1 MENVKN
7 SLIKSLVNFVYG
19 GKEYKRYA
27 NNVQDHIISEYLAEL
42 PVSFEPRLVKEDF
55 TSRFL
60 TDSKFTVQNG
70 FCRTIKNILSN
81 NSNLKMR
88 YDAITEEYEEI
99 TNAKNANIDKDDEI
113 KDKKLAKLC
122 ESLNSSA
129 GTSSF
134 ISAINSDTFVQCLKF
149 YSCVDDNFIQE
160 YANKKEFKI
169 NNEDLIKLNTPI
181 RLICAYTHAKILL
194 NNKLMKAKN
203 KGEDITDITQE
214 IESLTSEK
222 TNSVLMAIIKEE
234 FSSLK
239 YINTKTSD
247 IQNKVFAT
255 LKVFLRSQNLLESY
269 YSGTRI
275 YKELFSNSSSKNN
288 IPNIED
294 LRILSFNGY
303 TQHIFTSDV
312 IEKANIVDT
321 DNIFNLISAIQ
332 VSNSNKNYGSIDETS
347 ASYMY
352 RALKLIDKKVQQ
364 NSIVNDS
371 TESSTYAT
379 YLTFA
384 LIQAYA
390 GKEDYSNQIG
400 AIISDPLIQAYHL
413 INDSDLDNY
422 ASVAIDIAKDI
433 AKESGKLDPNFESY
447 LDGLKTSLENKNA
460 DRQNIAAPTG
470 STDSEITPVDP
481 TGSTEPEIT
490 PVGPTGPEITPT
502 GPTGPT
508 GPEITP
514 VDPTGSTD
522 PEITPVGPTG
532 LEITPVGPTGPEN
545 TPTGPTGPT
554 GSTGPKI
561 TPVRPSGSVTKK
573 KKDVTVARNE
583 GVKTLQRLVQVA
595 LDDTEVSIRTYG
607 EMQKQLE
614 KLEREN
620 TKLAHL
626 ANLAEQKKELER
638 SQGTL
643 EGQLTQQKNL
653 ILETFF
659 NKQFIQDAHIRI
671 NKLVASKK
679 RRLTQAELGF
689 KEDLNKLQDV
699 NRQIREVRAELKK
712 YKNSEALNK
721 ASGKRK
727 VDIAKESLKSS
738 TAINKEI
745 TLQLKENTE
754 NIAQNS
760 ISIMNEKSELL
771 KLQEKLKP
779 VLNKVS
785 LEIDK
790 LQKVIEAVKTA
801 NPTLKLAS
809 KADCQNQKDSLEI
822 YLSFIQD
829 IISKTTDQTKLNK
842 LSKEVDKTSSQLAI
856 YTKQLERFE
865 KLEKLEQNVEVKIDR
880 TEQEIQS
887 ADEANP
893 ILLQLKS
900 MADSQE
906 QKDDIL
912 ETYRGFIQDQKD
924 SLETYRGYIQEQIS
938 KTTDQDKVAKL
949 NKQTETI
956 DSQLA
961 LYTEQ
966 LKRFE
971 KLEEYRQEK
980 ADIEK
985 PIRDEIEQKEL
996 QIAKLKEEQTRLD
1009 QENANLTQQKVN
1021 TSYIVQDNEEKL
1033 QQAQEYAATSTPA
1046 KEHIKGNFTDE
1057 MYFELQDKLSELQE
1071 EKNRLVENIKKYF
1084 EDMQILEL
1092 LKEAKVG
1099 TFDTFFG
1106 MMEEYDDVSKKLN
1119 ETNKTLTQESANKEQ
1134 PDQVVEKQAEVVT
1147 KIKSEIIDKLDDMLA
1162 QKHGLWLVE
1171 TDIKN
1176 SENLIAKYSVQLKEE
1191 KEILSK
1197 LQAEYEKA
1205 VKAFTD
1211 KYNFALHNEDT
1222 ANEAYSTDDWKK
1234 IEELLKSQKAKINK
1248 LEGKFN
1254 KARETKTA
1262 LENRRKEILK
1272 TIKAEKAMLTQKII
1286 AVDLDSIKNEN
1297 QRATIDL
1304 NENKLAYLTMLHEL
1318 AKLAAA
1324 LSKKES
1330 TISEDLIYK
1339 YTLDSDKY
1347 SDEFTRLDVYN
1358 ALLEIAKANYSKEV
1372 LDEIKGETKKS
1383 VVNGMLEIL
1392 KNPEKY
1398 VISDDLQ
1405 AIVNSES
1412 LQKLVPITQAVK
1424 KAEIRKQK
1432 EEEKAKRKT
1441 KKEKTAKKPKVK
1453 KAEEKGSD
1461 DGRSI

>member
-1 MENVKN
+1 MEKKIEN

-55 TSRFL
+55 TSKFL
-60 TDSKFTVQNG
+60 TDSEFTVRNG
-70 FCRTIKNILSN
+70 FCRTIRNILSN

-88 YDAITEEYEEI
+88 YDAITKKYKNITEE
-99 TNAKNANIDKDDEI
+99 KNANIDKNNEI
-113 KDKKLAKLC
+113 KDKKLAKLYNA
-122 ESLNSSA
+122 LNSSA

-134 ISAINSDTFVQCLKF
+134 ISTINSDTFMQCLKF
-149 YSCVDDNFIQE
+149 YSCVDDDFIQDTARE
-160 YANKKEFKI
+160 NKLKI
-169 NNEDLIKLNTPI
+169 NNINNKKPIKLSTPI
-181 RLICAYTHAKILL
+181 RLICAYTHAKIKL
-194 NNKLMKAKN
+194 NDELMKLKD
-203 KGEDITDITQE
+203 KGEDTTAVYQE
-214 IESLTSEK
+214 IENLTSENVR
-222 TNSVLMAIIKEE
+222 TILTAIIQEE
-234 FSSLK
+234 FSSS
-239 YINTKTSD
+239 YSNPTTSD
-247 IQNKVFAT
+247 IQNKIFAT
-255 LKVFLRSQNLLESY
+255 LKVSLSKNNLLESY
-269 YSGTRI
+269 YSGSRI
-275 YKELFSNSSSKNN
+275 YKELFSNSSSKDD

-390 GKEDYSNQIG
+390 GKVDHTNQIG

-433 AKESGKLDPNFESY
+433 AKESGKLDANFESH

-460 DRQNIAAPTG
+460 DRQNIVAPTG
-470 STDSEITPVDP
+470 STDS
-481 TGSTEPEIT
+481 
-490 PVGPTGPEITPT
+490 
-502 GPTGPT
+502 
-508 GPEITP
+508 EITP

-532 LEITPVGPTGPEN
+532 PEITPTGPTGSTGPEITPVDPTGSTGPEITPVGPTGPEN

-583 GVKTLQRLVQVA
+583 GVKTLQGLVQVA

-607 EMQKQLE
+607 EMQKQLGT
-614 KLEREN
+614 LESEN
-620 TKLAHL
+620 TELAHL
-626 ANLAEQKKELER
+626 AKEKEIMDKTVADLAEQKKELER

-643 EGQLTQQKNL
+643 KRQLTQQKNL
-653 ILETFF
+653 ILKTFF
-659 NKQFIQDAHIRI
+659 NEQFIQDARIRI

-712 YKNSEALNK
+712 YDDLEALNK

-754 NIAQNS
+754 KIAQNS

-779 VLNKVS
+779 VLNEVS
-785 LEIDK
+785 LEIDE
-790 LQKVIEAVKTA
+790 LQKVIEAVETA
-801 NPTLKLAS
+801 NPTFKLAS

-829 IISKTTDQTKLNK
+829 IISKTTDQTKLDK

-880 TEQEIQS
+880 TKQEIQS
-887 ADEANP
+887 AVEANP
-893 ILLQLKS
+893 TLQLTS
-900 MADSQE
+900 MADCQE
-906 QKDDIL
+906 QKDSL
-912 ETYRGFIQDQKD
+912 ETYRGFIQD
-924 SLETYRGYIQEQIS
+924 QIS

-985 PIRDEIEQKEL
+985 PIRDEIEKKEL
-996 QIAKLKEEQTRLD
+996 QIAKSKEEQTRLD
-1009 QENANLTQQKVN
+1009 QENTNLTQQKVN

-1033 QQAQEYAATSTPA
+1033 QQAQEYATSVTPA

-1084 EDMQILEL
+1084 YDMQILEL

-1119 ETNKTLTQESANKEQ
+1119 ETSDKLIQESANKEQ
-1134 PDQVVEKQAEVVT
+1134 LDQVVEKQTKVVT
-1147 KIKSEIIDKLDDMLA
+1147 KIKSEIINKLDDMLA

-1176 SENLIAKYSVQLKEE
+1176 SENPIAKYSDQLQEE

-1197 LQAEYEKA
+1197 LQVEYKKA
-1205 VKAFTD
+1205 VNAFTD
-1211 KYNFALHNEDT
+1211 KYSFALHNEDT

-1234 IEELLKSQKAKINK
+1234 IEELKNQVNSQKAKINK

-1262 LENRRKEILK
+1262 LENRRNEIIE

>member
-19 GKEYKRYA
+19 GNAYSKQA
-27 NNVQDHIISEYLAEL
+27 DNIQDHIISEYLAEL
-42 PVSFEPRLVKEDF
+42 PVSFELSLVKEDF
-55 TSRFL
+55 TSKFL

-88 YDAITEEYEEI
+88 YDAITEEYEKI
-99 TNAKNANIDKDDEI
+99 TNAKNADIDKKDEI
-113 KDKKLAKLC
+113 KDKKLAKLYDA
-122 ESLNSSA
+122 LKSSA

-134 ISAINSDTFVQCLKF
+134 ASLTKSNTLMQCLEF
-149 YSCVDDNFIQE
+149 YSIIDDNYVQKT
-160 YANKKEFKI
+160 ANEKKLRI
-169 NNEDLIKLNTPI
+169 NNEDLIKLSTPI

-194 NNKLMKAKN
+194 NNELMELNDKLMKLENAH
-203 KGEDITDITQE
+203 EDTTAVDRKIEAVKQE
-214 IESLTSEK
+214 IENLTSENVRAIL
-222 TNSVLMAIIKEE
+222 TAIIQKE

-247 IQNKVFAT
+247 IQNKIFAT
-255 LKVFLRSQNLLESY
+255 LKVSLSKNNLLESY
-269 YSGTRI
+269 YSGSRI
-275 YKELFSNSSSKNN
+275 YKELFSNSSSKDD

-294 LRILSFNGY
+294 LRLLSFNGY
-303 TQHIFTSDV
+303 TQPIFTS
-312 IEKANIVDT
+312 NIVRKAKDL
-321 DNIFNLISAIQ
+321 DNNNIFDLVSNIT
-332 VSNSNKNYGSIDETS
+332 VSNSAKNYGTIDETS
-347 ASYMY
+347 AVNMY
-352 RALKLIDKKVQQ
+352 KALTLIRNKVDQYKTA
-364 NSIVNDS
+364 SKTV
-371 TESSTYAT
+371 ESKTYTT

-390 GKEDYSNQIG
+390 GKVDHTNQIG

-422 ASVAIDIAKDI
+422 ASIAIDIAKDI

-460 DRQNIAAPTG
+460 DRQNIVAG
-470 STDSEITPVDP
+470 GDDSDQQTKGDGDKPQNDEDTPRNKED
-481 TGSTEPEIT
+481 EEKEDIRR
-490 PVGPTGPEITPT
+490 
-502 GPTGPT
+502 
-508 GPEITP
+508 
-514 VDPTGSTD
+514 TD
-522 PEITPVGPTG
+522 PVPVPPK
-532 LEITPVGPTGPEN
+532 PVP
-545 TPTGPTGPT
+545 
-554 GSTGPKI
+554 
-561 TPVRPSGSVTKK
+561 KK

-583 GVKTLQRLVQVA
+583 GVKTLQGLVQVA

-626 ANLAEQKKELER
+626 AKEKEIMDKTVADLAEQKSELER

-643 EGQLTQQKNL
+643 KRQLTQQKNL
-653 ILETFF
+653 ILKTFF
-659 NKQFIQDAHIRI
+659 NEQFIQDAHIRI

-712 YKNSEALNK
+712 YDDLEALNK

-745 TLQLKENTE
+745 ALQLKENTE
-754 NIAQNS
+754 KIAQIS
-760 ISIMNEKSELL
+760 ISIMNETSELS

-779 VLNKVS
+779 VLNEVS

-790 LQKVIEAVKTA
+790 LQKVIKAVETA

-829 IISKTTDQTKLNK
+829 QISKTTDQTKLDK
-842 LSKEVDKTSSQLAI
+842 LSKEVEETSSQLVI
-856 YTKQLERFE
+856 YTKQLSRFE

-880 TEQEIQS
+880 TKQAIQS
-887 ADEANP
+887 AVEANP
-893 ILLQLKS
+893 TLQLTS
-900 MADSQE
+900 MADCQE
-906 QKDDIL
+906 QKDSL
-912 ETYRGFIQDQKD
+912 ETYRGFIQD
-924 SLETYRGYIQEQIS
+924 QIS

-980 ADIEK
+980 TDIEK

-996 QIAKLKEEQTRLD
+996 QIAKLEEEQTRLN
-1009 QENANLTQQKVN
+1009 QENANLTQQRVN

-1033 QQAQEYAATSTPA
+1033 QQAQEYAASSTPA

-1057 MYFELQDKLSELQE
+1057 MYFELQDKLSELQKE
-1071 EKNRLVENIKKYF
+1071 RNRLVENIKKYF
-1084 EDMQILEL
+1084 YDMQILEL

-1119 ETNKTLTQESANKEQ
+1119 ETSEKLTQESANKEQ
-1134 PDQVVEKQAEVVT
+1134 LDQVVEKQTEVVT

-1176 SENLIAKYSVQLKEE
+1176 SENPIAKYSDQLQEE

-1197 LQAEYEKA
+1197 LQAEYKKA
-1205 VKAFTD
+1205 VNAFTD
-1211 KYNFALHNEDT
+1211 KYSFALHNEDT

-1234 IEELLKSQKAKINK
+1234 IEELKNQVNSQKAKINK

-1262 LENRRKEILK
+1262 LENRRNEIIE
-1272 TIKAEKAMLTQKII
+1272 TINAEKAMLTQKII
-1286 AVDLDSIKNEN
+1286 AVDLASIKNEN

-1372 LDEIKGETKKS
+1372 LDEIKDETKKS

-1441 KKEKTAKKPKVK
+1441 KKEKTAKEPKVK

>member
-19 GKEYKRYA
+19 GNAYSKRA
-27 NNVQDHIISEYLAEL
+27 DNIQDHIISEYLAEL
-42 PVSFEPRLVKEDF
+42 PVSFELSLVKEDF
-55 TSRFL
+55 TSKFL

-88 YDAITEEYEEI
+88 YDAITEEYEKI
-99 TNAKNANIDKDDEI
+99 TNAKNADIDKKDEI
-113 KDKKLAKLC
+113 KDKKLAKLYDA
-122 ESLNSSA
+122 LKSSA

-134 ISAINSDTFVQCLKF
+134 ASLTKSNTLMQCLEF
-149 YSCVDDNFIQE
+149 YSIIDDNYVQKT
-160 YANKKEFKI
+160 ANEKKLRI
-169 NNEDLIKLNTPI
+169 NNEDLIKLSTPI

-194 NNKLMKAKN
+194 NNELMELNDKLMKLENAH
-203 KGEDITDITQE
+203 EDTTAVDRKIEAVKQE
-214 IESLTSEK
+214 IENLTSENVRAIL
-222 TNSVLMAIIKEE
+222 TAIIQKE

-247 IQNKVFAT
+247 IQNKIFAT
-255 LKVFLRSQNLLESY
+255 LKVSLSKNNLLESY
-269 YSGTRI
+269 YSGSRI
-275 YKELFSNSSSKNN
+275 YKELFSNSSSTDD

-294 LRILSFNGY
+294 LRLLSFNGY
-303 TQHIFTSDV
+303 TQPIFTS
-312 IEKANIVDT
+312 NIVKRAKDL
-321 DNIFNLISAIQ
+321 DNNNIFDLVSNIT
-332 VSNSNKNYGSIDETS
+332 VSNSAKNYGTIDETS
-347 ASYMY
+347 AVNMY
-352 RALKLIDKKVQQ
+352 KALTLIRNKVDQYKTA
-364 NSIVNDS
+364 SKTV
-371 TESSTYAT
+371 ESKTYTT
-379 YLTFA
+379 YLTFT

-413 INDSDLDNY
+413 IDASELDNY

-460 DRQNIAAPTG
+460 DRQNIVAG
-470 STDSEITPVDP
+470 GDDSDQQTKGDGDKPQNDEDTPRNKED
-481 TGSTEPEIT
+481 EEKEDIRR
-490 PVGPTGPEITPT
+490 
-502 GPTGPT
+502 
-508 GPEITP
+508 
-514 VDPTGSTD
+514 TD
-522 PEITPVGPTG
+522 PVPVPPK
-532 LEITPVGPTGPEN
+532 PVP
-545 TPTGPTGPT
+545 
-554 GSTGPKI
+554 
-561 TPVRPSGSVTKK
+561 KK

-583 GVKTLQRLVQVA
+583 GVKTLQGLVQVA

-607 EMQKQLE
+607 EMQKQLGT
-614 KLEREN
+614 LESEN
-620 TKLAHL
+620 TELAHL
-626 ANLAEQKKELER
+626 AKEKEIMDKTVADLAEQKSESER

-643 EGQLTQQKNL
+643 KRQLTQQKNL
-653 ILETFF
+653 ILKTFF
-659 NKQFIQDAHIRI
+659 NEQFIQDAHIRI

-712 YKNSEALNK
+712 YDDLEALNK

-745 TLQLKENTE
+745 ALQLKENTE
-754 NIAQNS
+754 KIAQIS
-760 ISIMNEKSELL
+760 ISIMNETSELS

-779 VLNKVS
+779 VLNEVS

-790 LQKVIEAVKTA
+790 LQKVIKAVETA

-829 IISKTTDQTKLNK
+829 QISKTTDQTKLDK
-842 LSKEVDKTSSQLAI
+842 LSKEVEETSSQLAI

-887 ADEANP
+887 AVEANP
-893 ILLQLKS
+893 TLQLKS

-906 QKDDIL
+906 QKD
-912 ETYRGFIQDQKD
+912 
-924 SLETYRGYIQEQIS
+924 SLEAYRGYIQDQIS

-949 NKQTETI
+949 NKRTETI

-985 PIRDEIEQKEL
+985 PIRDEIEQKKL
-996 QIAKLKEEQTRLD
+996 QIAKLEEEQTRLN

-1057 MYFELQDKLSELQE
+1057 MYFELQDKLSELQK

-1084 EDMQILEL
+1084 YDMQILEL

-1119 ETNKTLTQESANKEQ
+1119 ETSEKLTQESANKEQ
-1134 PDQVVEKQAEVVT
+1134 LDQVVEKQTEVVT

-1176 SENLIAKYSVQLKEE
+1176 SENPIAKYSDQLQEE

-1197 LQAEYEKA
+1197 LQAEYKKA
-1205 VKAFTD
+1205 VNAFTD
-1211 KYNFALHNEDT
+1211 KYSFALHNEDT

-1234 IEELLKSQKAKINK
+1234 IEELKNQVNSQKAKINK

-1262 LENRRKEILK
+1262 LENRRNEIIE
-1272 TIKAEKAMLTQKII
+1272 TINAEKAMLTQKII
-1286 AVDLDSIKNEN
+1286 AVDLASIKNEN

-1372 LDEIKGETKKS
+1372 LDEIKDETKKS

-1441 KKEKTAKKPKVK
+1441 KKEKTAKEPKVK

>member
-19 GKEYKRYA
+19 GNAYSKQA
-27 NNVQDHIISEYLAEL
+27 DNIQDHIISEYLAEL
-42 PVSFEPRLVKEDF
+42 PVSFELSLVKEDF
-55 TSRFL
+55 TSKFL

-88 YDAITEEYEEI
+88 YDAITEEYEKI
-99 TNAKNANIDKDDEI
+99 TNAKNADIDKKDEI
-113 KDKKLAKLC
+113 KDKKLAKLYDA
-122 ESLNSSA
+122 LKSSA

-134 ISAINSDTFVQCLKF
+134 ASLTKSNTLMQCLEF
-149 YSCVDDNFIQE
+149 YSIIDDNYVQKT
-160 YANKKEFKI
+160 ANEKKLRI
-169 NNEDLIKLNTPI
+169 NNEDLIKLSTPI

-194 NNKLMKAKN
+194 NNELMELNDKLMKLENAH
-203 KGEDITDITQE
+203 EDTTAVDRKIEAVKQE
-214 IESLTSEK
+214 IENLTSENVRAIL
-222 TNSVLMAIIKEE
+222 TAIIQKE

-247 IQNKVFAT
+247 IQNKIFAT
-255 LKVFLRSQNLLESY
+255 LKVSLSKNNLLESY
-269 YSGTRI
+269 YSGSRI
-275 YKELFSNSSSKNN
+275 YKELFSNSSSKDD

-294 LRILSFNGY
+294 LRLLSFNGY
-303 TQHIFTSDV
+303 TQPIFTS
-312 IEKANIVDT
+312 NIVRKAKDL
-321 DNIFNLISAIQ
+321 DNNNIFDLVSNIT
-332 VSNSNKNYGSIDETS
+332 VSNSAKNYGTIDETS
-347 ASYMY
+347 AVNMY
-352 RALKLIDKKVQQ
+352 KALTLIRNKVDQYKTA
-364 NSIVNDS
+364 SKTV
-371 TESSTYAT
+371 ESKTYTT

-390 GKEDYSNQIG
+390 GKVDHTNQIG

-422 ASVAIDIAKDI
+422 ASIAIDIAKDI

-460 DRQNIAAPTG
+460 DRQNIVAG
-470 STDSEITPVDP
+470 GDDSDQQTKGDGDKPQNDEDTPRNKED
-481 TGSTEPEIT
+481 EEKEDIRR
-490 PVGPTGPEITPT
+490 
-502 GPTGPT
+502 
-508 GPEITP
+508 
-514 VDPTGSTD
+514 TD
-522 PEITPVGPTG
+522 PVPVPPK
-532 LEITPVGPTGPEN
+532 PVP
-545 TPTGPTGPT
+545 
-554 GSTGPKI
+554 
-561 TPVRPSGSVTKK
+561 KK

-583 GVKTLQRLVQVA
+583 GVKTLQGLVQVA

-626 ANLAEQKKELER
+626 AKEKEIMDKTVADLAEQKSELER

-643 EGQLTQQKNL
+643 KRQLTQQKNL
-653 ILETFF
+653 ILKTFF
-659 NKQFIQDAHIRI
+659 NEQFIQDAHIRI

-712 YKNSEALNK
+712 YDDLEALNK

-745 TLQLKENTE
+745 ALQLKENTE
-754 NIAQNS
+754 KIAQIS
-760 ISIMNEKSELL
+760 ISIMNETSELS

-779 VLNKVS
+779 VLNEVS

-790 LQKVIEAVKTA
+790 LQKVIKAVETA

-829 IISKTTDQTKLNK
+829 QISKTTDQTKLDK
-842 LSKEVDKTSSQLAI
+842 LSKEVEETSSQLVI
-856 YTKQLERFE
+856 YTKQLSRFE

-880 TEQEIQS
+880 TKQAIQS
-887 ADEANP
+887 AVEANP
-893 ILLQLKS
+893 TLQLTS
-900 MADSQE
+900 MADCQE
-906 QKDDIL
+906 QKDSL
-912 ETYRGFIQDQKD
+912 ETYRGFIQD
-924 SLETYRGYIQEQIS
+924 QIS

-980 ADIEK
+980 TDIEK

-996 QIAKLKEEQTRLD
+996 QIAKLREEEKKLH
-1009 QENANLTQQKVN
+1009 QENANLTQQRVN
-1021 TSYIVQDNEEKL
+1021 TSYIVQDNEVKL
-1033 QQAQEYAATSTPA
+1033 QEAQEYAANSTPA

-1057 MYFELQDKLSELQE
+1057 MYFELQDKLSELQKE
-1071 EKNRLVENIKKYF
+1071 RNRLVENIKKYF
-1084 EDMQILEL
+1084 YDMQILEL

-1119 ETNKTLTQESANKEQ
+1119 ETSEKLTQESANKEQ
-1134 PDQVVEKQAEVVT
+1134 LDQVVEKQTEVVT

-1176 SENLIAKYSVQLKEE
+1176 SENPIAKYSDQLQEE

-1197 LQAEYEKA
+1197 LQAEYKKA
-1205 VKAFTD
+1205 VNAFTD
-1211 KYNFALHNEDT
+1211 KYSFALHNEDT

-1234 IEELLKSQKAKINK
+1234 IEELKNQVNSQKAKINK

-1262 LENRRKEILK
+1262 LENRRNEIIE
-1272 TIKAEKAMLTQKII
+1272 TINAEKAMLTQKII
-1286 AVDLDSIKNEN
+1286 AVDLASIKNEN

-1372 LDEIKGETKKS
+1372 LDEIKDETKKS

-1441 KKEKTAKKPKVK
+1441 KKEKTAKEPKVK

>member
-1 MENVKN
+1 M
-7 SLIKSLVNFVYG
+7 
-19 GKEYKRYA
+19 
-27 NNVQDHIISEYLAEL
+27 Q
-42 PVSFEPRLVKEDF
+42 
-55 TSRFL
+55 
-60 TDSKFTVQNG
+60 
-70 FCRTIKNILSN
+70 
-81 NSNLKMR
+81 
-88 YDAITEEYEEI
+88 
-99 TNAKNANIDKDDEI
+99 
-113 KDKKLAKLC
+113 KLLGA
-122 ESLNSSA
+122 
-129 GTSSF
+129 
-134 ISAINSDTFVQCLKF
+134 
-149 YSCVDDNFIQE
+149 
-160 YANKKEFKI
+160 
-169 NNEDLIKLNTPI
+169 
-181 RLICAYTHAKILL
+181 
-194 NNKLMKAKN
+194 
-203 KGEDITDITQE
+203 
-214 IESLTSEK
+214 
-222 TNSVLMAIIKEE
+222 
-234 FSSLK
+234 
-239 YINTKTSD
+239 
-247 IQNKVFAT
+247 
-255 LKVFLRSQNLLESY
+255 LES
-269 YSGTRI
+269 
-275 YKELFSNSSSKNN
+275 
-288 IPNIED
+288 
-294 LRILSFNGY
+294 
-303 TQHIFTSDV
+303 
-312 IEKANIVDT
+312 
-321 DNIFNLISAIQ
+321 
-332 VSNSNKNYGSIDETS
+332 
-347 ASYMY
+347 
-352 RALKLIDKKVQQ
+352 
-364 NSIVNDS
+364 
-371 TESSTYAT
+371 
-379 YLTFA
+379 
-384 LIQAYA
+384 
-390 GKEDYSNQIG
+390 
-400 AIISDPLIQAYHL
+400 
-413 INDSDLDNY
+413 
-422 ASVAIDIAKDI
+422 
-433 AKESGKLDPNFESY
+433 
-447 LDGLKTSLENKNA
+447 
-460 DRQNIAAPTG
+460 
-470 STDSEITPVDP
+470 
-481 TGSTEPEIT
+481 
-490 PVGPTGPEITPT
+490 
-502 GPTGPT
+502 
-508 GPEITP
+508 
-514 VDPTGSTD
+514 
-522 PEITPVGPTG
+522 
-532 LEITPVGPTGPEN
+532 EN
-545 TPTGPTGPT
+545 T
-554 GSTGPKI
+554 
-561 TPVRPSGSVTKK
+561 
-573 KKDVTVARNE
+573 E
-583 GVKTLQRLVQVA
+583 
-595 LDDTEVSIRTYG
+595 
-607 EMQKQLE
+607 
-614 KLEREN
+614 
-620 TKLAHL
+620 LAHL
-626 ANLAEQKKELER
+626 AKEKEIMDKTVEDLAEQKSELER

-643 EGQLTQQKNL
+643 KRQLTQQKNL
-653 ILETFF
+653 ILKTFF
-659 NKQFIQDAHIRI
+659 NEQFIQDAHIRI

-712 YKNSEALNK
+712 YDDLEALNK

-745 TLQLKENTE
+745 ALQLQENT
-754 NIAQNS
+754 NKIAQIS
-760 ISIMNEKSELL
+760 ISIMHEKSELS

-779 VLNKVS
+779 VLNEVS

-790 LQKVIEAVKTA
+790 LQKVIKAVETA

-829 IISKTTDQTKLNK
+829 QISKTTDQTKLDK
-842 LSKEVDKTSSQLAI
+842 LSKEVEETSSQLAI
-856 YTKQLERFE
+856 YTKQLSRFE

-880 TEQEIQS
+880 TKQEIQS
-887 ADEANP
+887 AVEANP
-893 ILLQLKS
+893 TLQLTS
-900 MADSQE
+900 VADCQE
-906 QKDDIL
+906 
-912 ETYRGFIQDQKD
+912 QKD
-924 SLETYRGYIQEQIS
+924 SLETYRGYIQDQIS

-985 PIRDEIEQKEL
+985 PIRDEIEQKKL
-996 QIAKLKEEQTRLD
+996 QIAKLEEEQKRLN

-1033 QQAQEYAATSTPA
+1033 HQAQEYAATSTPA

-1057 MYFELQDKLSELQE
+1057 MYFELQDKLSELQK

-1084 EDMQILEL
+1084 YDMQILEL

-1119 ETNKTLTQESANKEQ
+1119 ETSDKLTQESANKEQ
-1134 PDQVVEKQAEVVT
+1134 LDQVVEKQTEVVT

-1176 SENLIAKYSVQLKEE
+1176 SENPIAKYSDQLQEE

-1197 LQAEYEKA
+1197 LQAEYKKA
-1205 VKAFTD
+1205 VNAFTD
-1211 KYNFALHNEDT
+1211 KYSFALHNEDT

-1234 IEELLKSQKAKINK
+1234 IEELKNQVNSQKAKINK

-1262 LENRRKEILK
+1262 LENRRNEIIE
-1272 TIKAEKAMLTQKII
+1272 TINAEKAMLTQKII
-1286 AVDLDSIKNEN
+1286 AVDLASIKNEN

-1372 LDEIKGETKKS
+1372 LDEIKDETKKS

-1441 KKEKTAKKPKVK
+1441 KKEKTAKEPKVK

>member
-1 MENVKN
+1 MEKKIEN

-55 TSRFL
+55 TSKFL
-60 TDSKFTVQNG
+60 TDSEFTVRNG
-70 FCRTIKNILSN
+70 FCRTIRNILSN

-88 YDAITEEYEEI
+88 YDAITKKYKNITEE
-99 TNAKNANIDKDDEI
+99 KNANIDKNNEI
-113 KDKKLAKLC
+113 KDKKLAKLYNA
-122 ESLNSSA
+122 LNSSA

-134 ISAINSDTFVQCLKF
+134 ISTINSDTFMQCLKF
-149 YSCVDDNFIQE
+149 YSCVDDDFIQDT
-160 YANKKEFKI
+160 ARKNKLKI
-169 NNEDLIKLNTPI
+169 NNINNKKPIKLSTPI
-181 RLICAYTHAKILL
+181 RLICAYTHAKIKL
-194 NNKLMKAKN
+194 NDELMKLKD
-203 KGEDITDITQE
+203 KGEDTTAVYQE
-214 IESLTSEK
+214 IENLTSENVR
-222 TNSVLMAIIKEE
+222 TILTAIIQEE
-234 FSSLK
+234 FSSS
-239 YINTKTSD
+239 YSNPTTSD
-247 IQNKVFAT
+247 IQNKIFAT
-255 LKVFLRSQNLLESY
+255 LKVSLSKNNLLESY
-269 YSGTRI
+269 YSGSRI
-275 YKELFSNSSSKNN
+275 YKELFSNSSSKDD

-390 GKEDYSNQIG
+390 GKVDHTNQIG

-433 AKESGKLDPNFESY
+433 AKESGKLDANFESH

-460 DRQNIAAPTG
+460 DRQNIVAPTG
-470 STDSEITPVDP
+470 STDS
-481 TGSTEPEIT
+481 
-490 PVGPTGPEITPT
+490 
-502 GPTGPT
+502 
-508 GPEITP
+508 EITP

-532 LEITPVGPTGPEN
+532 PEITPTGPTGSTGPEITPVDPTGSTGPEITPVGPTGPEN

-583 GVKTLQRLVQVA
+583 GVKTLQGLVQVA

-754 NIAQNS
+754 KIAQNS

-924 SLETYRGYIQEQIS
+924 SLETYRGFIQDQIS

-961 LYTEQ
+961 LYTE
-966 LKRFE
+966 
-971 KLEEYRQEK
+971 
-980 ADIEK
+980 
-985 PIRDEIEQKEL
+985 
-996 QIAKLKEEQTRLD
+996 
-1009 QENANLTQQKVN
+1009 
-1021 TSYIVQDNEEKL
+1021 
-1033 QQAQEYAATSTPA
+1033 
-1046 KEHIKGNFTDE
+1046 H
-1057 MYFELQDKLSELQE
+1057 
-1071 EKNRLVENIKKYF
+1071 
-1084 EDMQILEL
+1084 
-1092 LKEAKVG
+1092 
-1099 TFDTFFG
+1099 
-1106 MMEEYDDVSKKLN
+1106 
-1119 ETNKTLTQESANKEQ
+1119 
-1134 PDQVVEKQAEVVT
+1134 
-1147 KIKSEIIDKLDDMLA
+1147 
-1162 QKHGLWLVE
+1162 
-1171 TDIKN
+1171 
-1176 SENLIAKYSVQLKEE
+1176 
-1191 KEILSK
+1191 
-1197 LQAEYEKA
+1197 
-1205 VKAFTD
+1205 
-1211 KYNFALHNEDT
+1211 
-1222 ANEAYSTDDWKK
+1222 
-1234 IEELLKSQKAKINK
+1234 
-1248 LEGKFN
+1248 
-1254 KARETKTA
+1254 
-1262 LENRRKEILK
+1262 
-1272 TIKAEKAMLTQKII
+1272 
-1286 AVDLDSIKNEN
+1286 
-1297 QRATIDL
+1297 
-1304 NENKLAYLTMLHEL
+1304 
-1318 AKLAAA
+1318 
-1324 LSKKES
+1324 
-1330 TISEDLIYK
+1330 
-1339 YTLDSDKY
+1339 
-1347 SDEFTRLDVYN
+1347 
-1358 ALLEIAKANYSKEV
+1358 
-1372 LDEIKGETKKS
+1372 
-1383 VVNGMLEIL
+1383 
-1392 KNPEKY
+1392 
-1398 VISDDLQ
+1398 
-1405 AIVNSES
+1405 
-1412 LQKLVPITQAVK
+1412 
-1424 KAEIRKQK
+1424 
-1432 EEEKAKRKT
+1432 
-1441 KKEKTAKKPKVK
+1441 
-1453 KAEEKGSD
+1453 
-1461 DGRSI
+1461 

>member
-7 SLIKSLVNFVYG
+7 SLIKSLVNFVFG
-19 GKEYKRYA
+19 GNAYSKRA
-27 NNVQDHIISEYLAEL
+27 NNIQDHIIAEYLAEL

-60 TDSKFTVQNG
+60 TDSNFTVRDG
-70 FCRTIKNILSN
+70 FCRTIRNILSN

-88 YDAITEEYEEI
+88 YDAITDKYENIIDEKI
-99 TNAKNANIDKDDEI
+99 ADIDKDNEI
-113 KDKKLAKLC
+113 KDKKLAKLYNA
-122 ESLNSSA
+122 LNSSVE
-129 GTSSF
+129 TSPFASLTK
-134 ISAINSDTFVQCLKF
+134 SNTLMKCLKF
-149 YSCVDDNFIQE
+149 YSYVDDDFIQDTARE
-160 YANKKEFKI
+160 NKLKI
-169 NNEDLIKLNTPI
+169 NNINNKKPIKLSTPI
-181 RLICAYTHAKILL
+181 RLICAYTHAKIKL
-194 NNKLMKAKN
+194 NDELMKLKD
-203 KGEDITDITQE
+203 KGEDTTAVYQE
-214 IESLTSEK
+214 IENLTSENVR
-222 TNSVLMAIIKEE
+222 TILTAIIQEE
-234 FSSLK
+234 FSSS
-239 YINTKTSD
+239 YSNPTTSD
-247 IQNKVFAT
+247 IQNKIFAT
-255 LKVFLRSQNLLESY
+255 LKVFLSKNNLLESY
-269 YSGTRI
+269 YGGSRI
-275 YKELFSNSSSKNN
+275 YKELFSNSSSKDD

-294 LRILSFNGY
+294 LKTLSFNGY
-303 TQHIFTSDV
+303 TEQIFTNDV
-312 IEKANIVDT
+312 IKKAETRNT

-352 RALKLIDKKVQQ
+352 KALTLISDKIDQYKTA
-364 NSIVNDS
+364 SE
-371 TESSTYAT
+371 TAEGKTYTT

-390 GKEDYSNQIG
+390 GKEDIANQIG

-413 INDSDLDNY
+413 INDGDLYNY
-422 ASVAIDIAKDI
+422 AKAAINIAEDI
-433 AKESGKLDPNFESY
+433 AKESGKLDAEFENY
-447 LDGLKTSLENKNA
+447 LNGLKKSLINAKSENSG
-460 DRQNIAAPTG
+460 DGIISQP
-470 STDSEITPVDP
+470 EPQP
-481 TGSTEPEIT
+481 EPEPQPQPDPQPQPEPQPEPQPDPQPKPEPQPK
-490 PVGPTGPEITPT
+490 PVPT
-502 GPTGPT
+502 
-508 GPEITP
+508 
-514 VDPTGSTD
+514 
-522 PEITPVGPTG
+522 
-532 LEITPVGPTGPEN
+532 
-545 TPTGPTGPT
+545 
-554 GSTGPKI
+554 
-561 TPVRPSGSVTKK
+561 K
-573 KKDVTVARNE
+573 KKDVTIARNE
-583 GVKTLQRLVQVA
+583 GVKTLQGLVQVA

-607 EMQKQLE
+607 EMQKQLGT
-614 KLEREN
+614 LESEN
-620 TKLAHL
+620 TELAHL
-626 ANLAEQKKELER
+626 AKEKEIMDKTVADLAEQKSELER

-643 EGQLTQQKNL
+643 KRQLTQQKNL
-653 ILETFF
+653 ILKTFF
-659 NKQFIQDAHIRI
+659 NEQFIQDAHIRI

-712 YKNSEALNK
+712 YDDLEALNK

-745 TLQLKENTE
+745 ALQLKENTE
-754 NIAQNS
+754 KIAQNS
-760 ISIMNEKSELL
+760 ISIMHEKSELS

-779 VLNKVS
+779 VLNEVS
-785 LEIDK
+785 LEIDE
-790 LQKVIEAVKTA
+790 LQKVIEAVETA

-829 IISKTTDQTKLNK
+829 QISKTTDQTKLDK
-842 LSKEVDKTSSQLAI
+842 LSKEVEETSFQLAI
-856 YTKQLERFE
+856 YTEQLSRFE

-880 TEQEIQS
+880 TKQEIQS
-887 ADEANP
+887 AVEANP
-893 ILLQLKS
+893 TLQLTS
-900 MADSQE
+900 MADCQE
-906 QKDDIL
+906 QKDSL
-912 ETYRGFIQDQKD
+912 ETYRGFIQD
-924 SLETYRGYIQEQIS
+924 QIS

-949 NKQTETI
+949 NKRTETI

-971 KLEEYRQEK
+971 KLEKYRQEK

-985 PIRDEIEQKEL
+985 PIRDEIEQKKL
-996 QIAKLKEEQTRLD
+996 QIAKLEEEQKRLN

-1057 MYFELQDKLSELQE
+1057 MYFELQDKLSELQK

-1084 EDMQILEL
+1084 YDMQILEL

-1119 ETNKTLTQESANKEQ
+1119 ETSEKLTQESANKEQ
-1134 PDQVVEKQAEVVT
+1134 LDQVVEKQTEVVT

-1176 SENLIAKYSVQLKEE
+1176 SEKPIAEYTKKLQEE
-1191 KEILSK
+1191 KEALSK
-1197 LQAEYEKA
+1197 LQLEYKKA

-1234 IEELLKSQKAKINK
+1234 IEELKNQVNSQKAKINK

-1262 LENRRKEILK
+1262 LENRRNEIIE
-1272 TIKAEKAMLTQKII
+1272 TINAEKAMLTQKII
-1286 AVDLDSIKNEN
+1286 AVDLASIKNEN

-1372 LDEIKGETKKS
+1372 LDEIKDETKKS

-1441 KKEKTAKKPKVK
+1441 KKEKTAKEPKVK

>member
-88 YDAITEEYEEI
+88 YDAITQEYEEI
-99 TNAKNANIDKDDEI
+99 TKAKNANIDKDDEI

-134 ISAINSDTFVQCLKF
+134 ISAINSDTFMQCLKF

-194 NNKLMKAKN
+194 NNKLIKAKN

-303 TQHIFTSDV
+303 TQHIFTNDV

-422 ASVAIDIAKDI
+422 ASIAIDIAKDI

-460 DRQNIAAPTG
+460 DRQNIVAPTG

-481 TGSTEPEIT
+481 TEPEITPVGPTGPEIT

-508 GPEITP
+508 GPE
-514 VDPTGSTD
+514 
-522 PEITPVGPTG
+522 
-532 LEITPVGPTGPEN
+532 N
-545 TPTGPTGPT
+545 
-554 GSTGPKI
+554 

-583 GVKTLQRLVQVA
+583 GVKTLQKLVQVA
-595 LDDTEVSIRTYG
+595 LDDTEDSIRTYG

-614 KLEREN
+614 DLESEN
-620 TKLAHL
+620 TKLARL

-638 SQGTL
+638 SQSTL
-643 EGQLTQQKNL
+643 KRQLTQQKNL
-653 ILETFF
+653 ILKTFF
-659 NKQFIQDAHIRI
+659 NEQFIQDARIRV

-679 RRLTQAELGF
+679 RTLTQAELGF
-689 KEDLNKLQDV
+689 KADLNQLQDV
-699 NRQIREVRAELKK
+699 NRQIREVRAKLEK
-712 YKNSEALNK
+712 YKNIEALNK

-738 TAINKEI
+738 TVANQEI
-745 TLQLKENTE
+745 DAKLRENTDK
-754 NIAQNS
+754 IAQIS
-760 ISIMNEKSELL
+760 ISIMHETSELL
-771 KLQEKLKP
+771 KLQEKPKP
-779 VLNKVS
+779 VLKEVS

-801 NPTLKLAS
+801 NPTL
-809 KADCQNQKDSLEI
+809 Q
-822 YLSFIQD
+822 
-829 IISKTTDQTKLNK
+829 
-842 LSKEVDKTSSQLAI
+842 QL
-856 YTKQLERFE
+856 T
-865 KLEKLEQNVEVKIDR
+865 
-880 TEQEIQS
+880 
-887 ADEANP
+887 
-893 ILLQLKS
+893 S
-900 MADSQE
+900 MADCQE
-906 QKDDIL
+906 QKDSL
-912 ETYRGFIQDQKD
+912 ETYRGFIQDK
-924 SLETYRGYIQEQIS
+924 IS

-956 DSQLA
+956 DSLLA
-961 LYTEQ
+961 LYT
-966 LKRFE
+966 

-985 PIRDEIEQKEL
+985 PIRDEIEQKKL
-996 QIAKLKEEQTRLD
+996 QIAKLKEEQTRLN
-1009 QENANLTQQKVN
+1009 QENANLTQQKVD
-1021 TSYIVQDNEEKL
+1021 TSYIIQDNEEKL
-1033 QQAQEYAATSTPA
+1033 QEAREYAATSTPA
-1046 KEHIKGNFTDE
+1046 KEHIKGNFTDD
-1057 MYFELQDKLSELQE
+1057 MYFKLQNEESELQE
-1071 EKNRLVENIKKYF
+1071 KQNRLVENIKKYF
-1084 EDMQILEL
+1084 GDMQILEL

-1106 MMEEYDDVSKKLN
+1106 MMEKYDDVSKKLN
-1119 ETNKTLTQESANKEQ
+1119 ETSEKLTQESAIKEQ
-1134 PDQVVEKQAEVVT
+1134 LDQVVEKQTEVVT

-1171 TDIKN
+1171 NDIKN
-1176 SENLIAKYSVQLKEE
+1176 SENLIAKYSDQLQKE

-1197 LQAEYEKA
+1197 LQAEYKKA
-1205 VKAFTD
+1205 VNAFTD
-1211 KYNFALHNEDT
+1211 KYSFALHNEDT

-1234 IEELLKSQKAKINK
+1234 IEELKNQVNSQKAKINK
-1248 LEGKFN
+1248 LQGKFN

-1262 LENRRKEILK
+1262 LENRCKKILK
-1272 TIKAEKAMLTQKII
+1272 TIKVEKAMLKQKIE
-1286 AVDLDSIKNEN
+1286 AVDLASIKNEN

-1432 EEEKAKRKT
+1432 EKEKAKRKT
-1441 KKEKTAKKPKVK
+1441 KKEKTAKEPKVK

-1461 DGRSI
+1461 NGRSI

>member
-55 TSRFL
+55 TSKFL

-88 YDAITEEYEEI
+88 YDAITQEYEEI
-99 TNAKNANIDKDDEI
+99 TKAKNANIDKDDEI

-134 ISAINSDTFVQCLKF
+134 ISAINSDTFMQCLKF

-303 TQHIFTSDV
+303 TQHIFTNDV

-422 ASVAIDIAKDI
+422 ASIAIDIAKDI

-460 DRQNIAAPTG
+460 DRQNIVAPTG

-481 TGSTEPEIT
+481 TEPEIT
-490 PVGPTGPEITPT
+490 PVGPTGPTGPEITPT

-514 VDPTGSTD
+514 
-522 PEITPVGPTG
+522 
-532 LEITPVGPTGPEN
+532 
-545 TPTGPTGPT
+545 TGPTGPT
-554 GSTGPKI
+554 GPEN

-573 KKDVTVARNE
+573 KKDVNVARNE
-583 GVKTLQRLVQVA
+583 GVKTLQGLVQVA

-607 EMQKQLE
+607 EMQKQLGT
-614 KLEREN
+614 LESEN
-620 TKLAHL
+620 TELARL
-626 ANLAEQKKELER
+626 AKEKEIMDKTVADLAEQKKELER
-638 SQGTL
+638 SQSTL
-643 EGQLTQQKNL
+643 KRQLTHQKNL
-653 ILETFF
+653 ILKTFF
-659 NKQFIQDAHIRI
+659 NEQFIQDARIRV

-712 YKNSEALNK
+712 YDDLEALNK

-754 NIAQNS
+754 KIAQNS

-779 VLNKVS
+779 VLNEVS
-785 LEIDK
+785 LEIDE
-790 LQKVIEAVKTA
+790 LQKVIEAVETA

-829 IISKTTDQTKLNK
+829 QISKTTDQTKLDK
-842 LSKEVDKTSSQLAI
+842 LSKEVDETSYQLAI
-856 YTKQLERFE
+856 YTKQLSRFE

-880 TEQEIQS
+880 TKQEIQS
-887 ADEANP
+887 AVEANP
-893 ILLQLKS
+893 TLQLTSK
-900 MADSQE
+900 ADCQE
-906 QKDDIL
+906 QKDSL
-912 ETYRGFIQDQKD
+912 ETYRGFIQD
-924 SLETYRGYIQEQIS
+924 QIS

-949 NKQTETI
+949 NKHTETI

-996 QIAKLKEEQTRLD
+996 QIAKLKAEEKKLN
-1009 QENANLTQQKVN
+1009 QENANLTQQRVN

-1033 QQAQEYAATSTPA
+1033 QEAREYAASSTPA

-1057 MYFELQDKLSELQE
+1057 MYFELQDKLSELLK

-1084 EDMQILEL
+1084 YDMQILEL

-1119 ETNKTLTQESANKEQ
+1119 ETSDKLTQESANKEQ
-1134 PDQVVEKQAEVVT
+1134 LDQVVEKQTEVVT

-1176 SENLIAKYSVQLKEE
+1176 SENPIAKYSDQLQEE

-1197 LQAEYEKA
+1197 LQAEYKKA
-1205 VKAFTD
+1205 VNAFTD
-1211 KYNFALHNEDT
+1211 KYSFALHNEDT

-1234 IEELLKSQKAKINK
+1234 IEELKNQVNSQKAKINK

-1286 AVDLDSIKNEN
+1286 AVDLASIKNEN

-1412 LQKLVPITQAVK
+1412 LQKLVTITQAVK

>member
-19 GKEYKRYA
+19 GNAYSKQA
-27 NNVQDHIISEYLAEL
+27 DNIQDHIISEYLAEL
-42 PVSFEPRLVKEDF
+42 PVSFELSLVKEDF
-55 TSRFL
+55 TSKFL

-81 NSNLKMR
+81 NSNLKLR

-99 TNAKNANIDKDDEI
+99 TNAKNANIDKKDEI
-113 KDKKLAKLC
+113 KDKKLAKLYDA
-122 ESLNSSA
+122 LKSSA

-134 ISAINSDTFVQCLKF
+134 ISAINSDTFMQCLKF

-303 TQHIFTSDV
+303 TQHIFTNDV

-384 LIQAYA
+384 LIRAYA
-390 GKEDYSNQIG
+390 EKYAEKEDYSNQIG

-433 AKESGKLDPNFESY
+433 AKESGKLDANFESY

-460 DRQNIAAPTG
+460 DRQNIVAPTG
-470 STDSEITPVDP
+470 STDSEITPVNP
-481 TGSTEPEIT
+481 TEPEIT
-490 PVGPTGPEITPT
+490 PVGPTGSTDPEITPVGPTGPTGPEITPT

-508 GPEITP
+508 GPE
-514 VDPTGSTD
+514 
-522 PEITPVGPTG
+522 
-532 LEITPVGPTGPEN
+532 N
-545 TPTGPTGPT
+545 
-554 GSTGPKI
+554 

-573 KKDVTVARNE
+573 KKDVTDVRNE
-583 GVKTLQRLVQVA
+583 GVKTLQKLVQVA
-595 LDDTEVSIRTYG
+595 LEDTEVSIRTYG

-614 KLEREN
+614 DLEKEN
-620 TKLAHL
+620 TKLARL

-638 SQGTL
+638 SQDTL
-643 EGQLTQQKNL
+643 DEQLTNQTET
-653 ILETFF
+653 ILETYF
-659 NKQFIQDAHIRI
+659 NGQFIQDAHLRI

-679 RRLTQAELGF
+679 RTLTQAELGF
-689 KEDLNKLQDV
+689 KADLNQLQDV
-699 NRQIREVRAELKK
+699 NRQIREVRAELEK
-712 YKNSEALNK
+712 YKNLEALNK

-738 TAINKEI
+738 TVANQEI
-745 TLQLKENTE
+745 DAKLRENTDK
-754 NIAQNS
+754 IAQNS
-760 ISIMNEKSELL
+760 ISIMHETSELL
-771 KLQEKLKP
+771 KLQ
-779 VLNKVS
+779 
-785 LEIDK
+785 
-790 LQKVIEAVKTA
+790 
-801 NPTLKLAS
+801 
-809 KADCQNQKDSLEI
+809 
-822 YLSFIQD
+822 
-829 IISKTTDQTKLNK
+829 
-842 LSKEVDKTSSQLAI
+842 
-856 YTKQLERFE
+856 E

-880 TEQEIQS
+880 TKQAIQS
-887 ADEANP
+887 AVEANP
-893 ILLQLKS
+893 TLQQLTS
-900 MADSQE
+900 MADCQE
-906 QKDDIL
+906 QKDSL
-912 ETYRGFIQDQKD
+912 ETYRGFIQDK
-924 SLETYRGYIQEQIS
+924 IS

-956 DSQLA
+956 DSLLA
-961 LYTEQ
+961 LYT
-966 LKRFE
+966 

-985 PIRDEIEQKEL
+985 PIRDEIEQKKL

-1009 QENANLTQQKVN
+1009 QENANLTQQKVD
-1021 TSYIVQDNEEKL
+1021 TSYIIQDNEEKL
-1033 QQAQEYAATSTPA
+1033 QEAREYAATSTPA

-1057 MYFELQDKLSELQE
+1057 MYFELQDKLSDLQE
-1071 EKNRLVENIKKYF
+1071 EKKRLVENIKKYF
-1084 EDMQILEL
+1084 GDMQIREL

-1106 MMEEYDDVSKKLN
+1106 MMEKYDDVSKKLN
-1119 ETNKTLTQESANKEQ
+1119 EINKTLTQESANKEQ
-1134 PDQVVEKQAEVVT
+1134 PDQVVDEQTEVVT

-1171 TDIKN
+1171 NDIKN
-1176 SENLIAKYSVQLKEE
+1176 SENLIAKYSVQLQEE
-1191 KEILSK
+1191 DKILSK
-1197 LQAEYEKA
+1197 LEAEHEKA

-1222 ANEAYSTDDWKK
+1222 ANEAFSTNNWKK
-1234 IEELLKSQKAKINK
+1234 TEELLKNQVNRQKAKINK

-1262 LENRRKEILK
+1262 LENRCKKILK
-1272 TIKAEKAMLTQKII
+1272 TIKVEKAMLKQKIE
-1286 AVDLDSIKNEN
+1286 AVDLASIKNEN
-1297 QRATIDL
+1297 QRATNDL

-1432 EEEKAKRKT
+1432 EKEKAKRKT

>member
-1 MENVKN
+1 
-7 SLIKSLVNFVYG
+7 
-19 GKEYKRYA
+19 
-27 NNVQDHIISEYLAEL
+27 
-42 PVSFEPRLVKEDF
+42 
-55 TSRFL
+55 
-60 TDSKFTVQNG
+60 
-70 FCRTIKNILSN
+70 
-81 NSNLKMR
+81 
-88 YDAITEEYEEI
+88 
-99 TNAKNANIDKDDEI
+99 
-113 KDKKLAKLC
+113 
-122 ESLNSSA
+122 
-129 GTSSF
+129 
-134 ISAINSDTFVQCLKF
+134 
-149 YSCVDDNFIQE
+149 
-160 YANKKEFKI
+160 
-169 NNEDLIKLNTPI
+169 
-181 RLICAYTHAKILL
+181 
-194 NNKLMKAKN
+194 
-203 KGEDITDITQE
+203 
-214 IESLTSEK
+214 
-222 TNSVLMAIIKEE
+222 
-234 FSSLK
+234 
-239 YINTKTSD
+239 
-247 IQNKVFAT
+247 
-255 LKVFLRSQNLLESY
+255 
-269 YSGTRI
+269 
-275 YKELFSNSSSKNN
+275 
-288 IPNIED
+288 
-294 LRILSFNGY
+294 
-303 TQHIFTSDV
+303 
-312 IEKANIVDT
+312 
-321 DNIFNLISAIQ
+321 
-332 VSNSNKNYGSIDETS
+332 
-347 ASYMY
+347 
-352 RALKLIDKKVQQ
+352 
-364 NSIVNDS
+364 
-371 TESSTYAT
+371 
-379 YLTFA
+379 
-384 LIQAYA
+384 
-390 GKEDYSNQIG
+390 
-400 AIISDPLIQAYHL
+400 
-413 INDSDLDNY
+413 
-422 ASVAIDIAKDI
+422 
-433 AKESGKLDPNFESY
+433 
-447 LDGLKTSLENKNA
+447 
-460 DRQNIAAPTG
+460 
-470 STDSEITPVDP
+470 
-481 TGSTEPEIT
+481 
-490 PVGPTGPEITPT
+490 
-502 GPTGPT
+502 
-508 GPEITP
+508 
-514 VDPTGSTD
+514 
-522 PEITPVGPTG
+522 
-532 LEITPVGPTGPEN
+532 
-545 TPTGPTGPT
+545 
-554 GSTGPKI
+554 
-561 TPVRPSGSVTKK
+561 
-573 KKDVTVARNE
+573 
-583 GVKTLQRLVQVA
+583 
-595 LDDTEVSIRTYG
+595 
-607 EMQKQLE
+607 MQKQLE

-689 KEDLNKLQDV
+689 KEDLDKLQDV

-754 NIAQNS
+754 KIAQNS

-829 IISKTTDQTKLNK
+829 IISKTTDQTKLDK

-880 TEQEIQS
+880 TKQAIQS
-887 ADEANP
+887 AVEANP
-893 ILLQLKS
+893 TLQQLTS
-900 MADSQE
+900 MADYQE
-906 QKDDIL
+906 QKDSL
-912 ETYRGFIQDQKD
+912 ETYRGFIQD
-924 SLETYRGYIQEQIS
+924 QIS

-949 NKQTETI
+949 NKKTETI
-956 DSQLA
+956 DSLLA
-961 LYTEQ
+961 LYT
-966 LKRFE
+966 

-1057 MYFELQDKLSELQE
+1057 MYFELQDKHSELQE

-1222 ANEAYSTDDWKK
+1222 ANEAFSTNDWKK

-1254 KARETKTA
+1254 KACKTKTA
-1262 LENRRKEILK
+1262 LENRRKEISDK
-1272 TIKAEKAMLTQKII
+1272 IDAEKAMLTQKIE
-1286 AVDLDSIKNEN
+1286 AVDLASIKNEN

-1441 KKEKTAKKPKVK
+1441 KKEKTAKEPKVK

>member
-169 NNEDLIKLNTPI
+169 NNENLIKLNTPI

-303 TQHIFTSDV
+303 TQHIFTNDV

-321 DNIFNLISAIQ
+321 DNIFNLIFAIQ

-481 TGSTEPEIT
+481 TGSTD
-490 PVGPTGPEITPT
+490 PEITPT

-514 VDPTGSTD
+514 TGPTDSTGPDITPVDPTGSTGPEITPVGPTGSTD
-522 PEITPVGPTG
+522 PEITPV
-532 LEITPVGPTGPEN
+532 
-545 TPTGPTGPT
+545 GPT

-583 GVKTLQRLVQVA
+583 GVKTLQGLVQVA

-754 NIAQNS
+754 KIAQNS

-829 IISKTTDQTKLNK
+829 IISKTTDQTKLDK

-880 TEQEIQS
+880 TKQAIQS
-887 ADEANP
+887 AVEANP
-893 ILLQLKS
+893 TLQQLTS
-900 MADSQE
+900 MADYQE
-906 QKDDIL
+906 QKDSL
-912 ETYRGFIQDQKD
+912 ETYRGFIQD
-924 SLETYRGYIQEQIS
+924 QIS

-949 NKQTETI
+949 NKKTETI
-956 DSQLA
+956 DSLLA
-961 LYTEQ
+961 LYT
-966 LKRFE
+966 

-1057 MYFELQDKLSELQE
+1057 MYFELQDKHSELQE

-1222 ANEAYSTDDWKK
+1222 ANEAFSTNDWKK

-1254 KARETKTA
+1254 KACKTKTA
-1262 LENRRKEILK
+1262 LENRRKEISDK
-1272 TIKAEKAMLTQKII
+1272 IDAEKAMLTQKII
-1286 AVDLDSIKNEN
+1286 AVDLDSIKNEI

-1304 NENKLAYLTMLHEL
+1304 NENKLAYLTMLYEL

-1441 KKEKTAKKPKVK
+1441 KKEKTAKKPRVK

-1461 DGRSI
+1461 DGRNI

>member
-7 SLIKSLVNFVYG
+7 SLVKSLVNFVYG
-19 GKEYKRYA
+19 GNAYSKRA
-27 NNVQDHIISEYLAEL
+27 DNIQDHIISEYLAEL
-42 PVSFEPRLVKEDF
+42 PVSFELSLVKEDF
-55 TSRFL
+55 TSKFL

-88 YDAITEEYEEI
+88 YDAITEEYEKI
-99 TNAKNANIDKDDEI
+99 TNAKNADIDKKDEI
-113 KDKKLAKLC
+113 KDKKLAKLYDA
-122 ESLNSSA
+122 LKSSA

-134 ISAINSDTFVQCLKF
+134 ASLTKSNTLMQCLEF
-149 YSCVDDNFIQE
+149 YSIIDDNYVQKT
-160 YANKKEFKI
+160 ANEKKLRI
-169 NNEDLIKLNTPI
+169 NNEDLIKLSTPI

-194 NNKLMKAKN
+194 NNELMELNDKLMKLENAH
-203 KGEDITDITQE
+203 EDTTAVDQE
-214 IESLTSEK
+214 IEAVKQEIENLTSENVRAIL
-222 TNSVLMAIIKEE
+222 TAIIQKE

-247 IQNKVFAT
+247 IQNKIFAT
-255 LKVFLRSQNLLESY
+255 LKVSLSKNNLLESY
-269 YSGTRI
+269 YSGSRI
-275 YKELFSNSSSKNN
+275 YKELFSNSSSKDD

-294 LRILSFNGY
+294 LRLLSFNGY
-303 TQHIFTSDV
+303 TQPIFTS
-312 IEKANIVDT
+312 NIVRKAKDL
-321 DNIFNLISAIQ
+321 DNNNIFDLVSNIT
-332 VSNSNKNYGSIDETS
+332 VSNSAKNYGTIDETS
-347 ASYMY
+347 AVNMY
-352 RALKLIDKKVQQ
+352 KALTLIRNKVDQYKTA
-364 NSIVNDS
+364 SKTV
-371 TESSTYAT
+371 ESKTYTT

-390 GKEDYSNQIG
+390 GKVDHTNQIG

-413 INDSDLDNY
+413 IDASELDNY

-433 AKESGKLDPNFESY
+433 AKESGKLDANFESH

-460 DRQNIAAPTG
+460 DRQNIAAG
-470 STDSEITPVDP
+470 GDDSDQQTKGDGDKPQNDEDTPRNKED
-481 TGSTEPEIT
+481 EEKEDIRR
-490 PVGPTGPEITPT
+490 
-502 GPTGPT
+502 
-508 GPEITP
+508 
-514 VDPTGSTD
+514 TD
-522 PEITPVGPTG
+522 PVPVP
-532 LEITPVGPTGPEN
+532 
-545 TPTGPTGPT
+545 
-554 GSTGPKI
+554 PK
-561 TPVRPSGSVTKK
+561 PVTKK

-583 GVKTLQRLVQVA
+583 GVKTLQGLVQVA
-595 LDDTEVSIRTYG
+595 LNDTEVSIRTYG
-607 EMQKQLE
+607 EMQKQLGT
-614 KLEREN
+614 LESEN
-620 TKLAHL
+620 TELAHL
-626 ANLAEQKKELER
+626 TKEKEIMDKTVADLAEQKSELER

-643 EGQLTQQKNL
+643 KRQLTQQKNL
-653 ILETFF
+653 ILKTFF
-659 NKQFIQDAHIRI
+659 NEQFIQDAQIRI

-712 YKNSEALNK
+712 YDDLEALNK

-745 TLQLKENTE
+745 ALQLQENT
-754 NIAQNS
+754 NKIAQIS
-760 ISIMNEKSELL
+760 ISIMHEKSELS

-779 VLNKVS
+779 VLNEVS

-790 LQKVIEAVKTA
+790 LQKVIKAVETA

-829 IISKTTDQTKLNK
+829 QISKTTDQTKLDK
-842 LSKEVDKTSSQLAI
+842 LSKEVEETSSQLAI

-887 ADEANP
+887 AVEANP
-893 ILLQLKS
+893 TLQLKS

-906 QKDDIL
+906 QKD
-912 ETYRGFIQDQKD
+912 
-924 SLETYRGYIQEQIS
+924 SLETYRGYIQDQIS

-980 ADIEK
+980 TDIEK
-985 PIRDEIEQKEL
+985 PIRDEIEQKKL
-996 QIAKLKEEQTRLD
+996 QIAKLEEEQKRLN

-1033 QQAQEYAATSTPA
+1033 QQAQEYAANSTPA

-1057 MYFELQDKLSELQE
+1057 MYFELQDKLSELQK

-1084 EDMQILEL
+1084 YDMQILEL

-1119 ETNKTLTQESANKEQ
+1119 ETSDKLTQESANKEQ
-1134 PDQVVEKQAEVVT
+1134 LDQVVEKQTEVVT

-1176 SENLIAKYSVQLKEE
+1176 SENPIAKYSDQLQEE

-1197 LQAEYEKA
+1197 LQAEYKKA
-1205 VKAFTD
+1205 VNAFTD
-1211 KYNFALHNEDT
+1211 KYSFALHNEDT

-1234 IEELLKSQKAKINK
+1234 IEELKNQVNSQKAKINK

-1262 LENRRKEILK
+1262 LENRRNEIIE
-1272 TIKAEKAMLTQKII
+1272 TINAEKAMLTQKII
-1286 AVDLDSIKNEN
+1286 AVDLASIKNEN
-1297 QRATIDL
+1297 QKATIDL

-1372 LDEIKGETKKS
+1372 LDEIKDETKKS

-1441 KKEKTAKKPKVK
+1441 KKEKTAKEPKVK

>member
-70 FCRTIKNILSN
+70 FCRTIENILSN
-81 NSNLKMR
+81 NSNLKMK
-88 YDAITEEYEEI
+88 YDAITEEYKDI
-99 TNAKNANIDKDDEI
+99 TKKKNANIDKDDEI

-169 NNEDLIKLNTPI
+169 NNENLIKLNTPI

-303 TQHIFTSDV
+303 TQHIFTNDV

-321 DNIFNLISAIQ
+321 DNIFNLIFAIQ

-481 TGSTEPEIT
+481 TGSTD
-490 PVGPTGPEITPT
+490 PEITPT

-514 VDPTGSTD
+514 TGPTDSTGPDITPVDPTGSTGPEITPVGPTGSTD
-522 PEITPVGPTG
+522 PEITPV
-532 LEITPVGPTGPEN
+532 
-545 TPTGPTGPT
+545 GPT

-583 GVKTLQRLVQVA
+583 GVKTLQGLVQVA

-754 NIAQNS
+754 KIAQNS

-829 IISKTTDQTKLNK
+829 IISKTTDQTKLDK

-880 TEQEIQS
+880 TKQAIQS
-887 ADEANP
+887 AVEANP
-893 ILLQLKS
+893 TLQQLTS
-900 MADSQE
+900 MADYQE
-906 QKDDIL
+906 QKDSL
-912 ETYRGFIQDQKD
+912 ETYRGFIQD
-924 SLETYRGYIQEQIS
+924 QIS

-949 NKQTETI
+949 NKKTETI
-956 DSQLA
+956 DSLLA
-961 LYTEQ
+961 LYT
-966 LKRFE
+966 

-1057 MYFELQDKLSELQE
+1057 MYFELQDKHSELQE

-1222 ANEAYSTDDWKK
+1222 ANEAFSTNDWKK

-1254 KARETKTA
+1254 KACKTKTA
-1262 LENRRKEILK
+1262 LENRRKEISDK
-1272 TIKAEKAMLTQKII
+1272 IDAEKAMLTQKII
-1286 AVDLDSIKNEN
+1286 AVDLDSIKNEI

-1304 NENKLAYLTMLHEL
+1304 NENKLAYLTMLYEL

-1441 KKEKTAKKPKVK
+1441 KKEKTAKKPRVK

-1461 DGRSI
+1461 DGRNI

>member
-481 TGSTEPEIT
+481 TGST
-490 PVGPTGPEITPT
+490 
-502 GPTGPT
+502 
-508 GPEITP
+508 
-514 VDPTGSTD
+514 D
-522 PEITPVGPTG
+522 PEI
-532 LEITPVGPTGPEN
+532 

-583 GVKTLQRLVQVA
+583 GVKTLQGLVQVA
-595 LDDTEVSIRTYG
+595 LDDTEASIRTYG
-607 EMQKQLE
+607 EMQKQLGT
-614 KLEREN
+614 LESEN
-620 TKLAHL
+620 TELAHL
-626 ANLAEQKKELER
+626 AKEKEIMDKTVADLAEQKSELER

-643 EGQLTQQKNL
+643 KRQLTQQKNL
-653 ILETFF
+653 ILKTFF
-659 NKQFIQDAHIRI
+659 NEQFIQDARIRI

-712 YKNSEALNK
+712 YDDLEALNK

-754 NIAQNS
+754 KIAQNS

-779 VLNKVS
+779 VLNEVS
-785 LEIDK
+785 LEIDE
-790 LQKVIEAVKTA
+790 LQKVIEAVETA

-880 TEQEIQS
+880 TKQEIQS
-887 ADEANP
+887 AVEANP
-893 ILLQLKS
+893 TLQLTS
-900 MADSQE
+900 MADCQE
-906 QKDDIL
+906 QKDSL
-912 ETYRGFIQDQKD
+912 ETYRGFIQDQ
-924 SLETYRGYIQEQIS
+924 IS
-938 KTTDQDKVAKL
+938 KTTDQNKVAKL

-980 ADIEK
+980 ADLEK

-1009 QENANLTQQKVN
+1009 QENTNLTQQKVN

-1033 QQAQEYAATSTPA
+1033 QQAQEYATSVTPA

-1084 EDMQILEL
+1084 YDMQILEL

-1119 ETNKTLTQESANKEQ
+1119 ETNDKLTQESANKEQ
-1134 PDQVVEKQAEVVT
+1134 LDQVVEKQTEVVT
-1147 KIKSEIIDKLDDMLA
+1147 KIKSEIINKLDDMLA

-1176 SENLIAKYSVQLKEE
+1176 SENPIAKYSDQLQEE

-1197 LQAEYEKA
+1197 LQVEYKKA
-1205 VKAFTD
+1205 VNAFTD
-1211 KYNFALHNEDT
+1211 KYSFALHNEDT

-1234 IEELLKSQKAKINK
+1234 IEELKNQVNSQKAKINK

-1262 LENRRKEILK
+1262 LENRRNEIIE

-1441 KKEKTAKKPKVK
+1441 KKEKTAKKPKVRK
-1453 KAEEKGSD
+1453 EEKGSD

>member
-1 MENVKN
+1 MEKKIEN

-55 TSRFL
+55 TSKFL
-60 TDSKFTVQNG
+60 TDSEFTVRNG
-70 FCRTIKNILSN
+70 FCRTIRNILSN

-88 YDAITEEYEEI
+88 YDAITKKYKNITEE
-99 TNAKNANIDKDDEI
+99 KNANIDKNNEI
-113 KDKKLAKLC
+113 KDKKLAKLYNA
-122 ESLNSSA
+122 LNSSA

-134 ISAINSDTFVQCLKF
+134 ISTINSDTFMQCLKF
-149 YSCVDDNFIQE
+149 YSCVDDDFIQDTARE
-160 YANKKEFKI
+160 NKLKI
-169 NNEDLIKLNTPI
+169 NNINNKKPIKLSTPI
-181 RLICAYTHAKILL
+181 RLICAYTHAKIKL
-194 NNKLMKAKN
+194 NDELMKLKD
-203 KGEDITDITQE
+203 KGEDTTAVYQE
-214 IESLTSEK
+214 IENLTSENVR
-222 TNSVLMAIIKEE
+222 TILTAIIQEE
-234 FSSLK
+234 FSSS
-239 YINTKTSD
+239 YSNPTTSD
-247 IQNKVFAT
+247 IQNKIFAT
-255 LKVFLRSQNLLESY
+255 LKVSLSKNNLLESY
-269 YSGTRI
+269 YSGSRI
-275 YKELFSNSSSKNN
+275 YKELFSNSSSKDD

-390 GKEDYSNQIG
+390 GKVDHTNQIG

-433 AKESGKLDPNFESY
+433 AKESGKLDANFESH

-460 DRQNIAAPTG
+460 DRQNIVAPTG
-470 STDSEITPVDP
+470 STDS
-481 TGSTEPEIT
+481 
-490 PVGPTGPEITPT
+490 
-502 GPTGPT
+502 
-508 GPEITP
+508 EITP

-532 LEITPVGPTGPEN
+532 PEITPTGPTGSTGPEITPVDPTGSTGPEITPVGPTGPEN

-583 GVKTLQRLVQVA
+583 GVKTLQGLVQVA

-607 EMQKQLE
+607 EMQKQLGT
-614 KLEREN
+614 LESEN
-620 TKLAHL
+620 TELAHL
-626 ANLAEQKKELER
+626 AKEKEIMDKTVADLAEQKKELER

-643 EGQLTQQKNL
+643 KRQLTQQKNL
-653 ILETFF
+653 ILKTFF
-659 NKQFIQDAHIRI
+659 NEQFIQDARIRI

-712 YKNSEALNK
+712 YDDLEALNK

-754 NIAQNS
+754 KIAQNS

-779 VLNKVS
+779 VLNEVS
-785 LEIDK
+785 LEIDE
-790 LQKVIEAVKTA
+790 LQKVIEAVETA
-801 NPTLKLAS
+801 NPTFKLAS

-829 IISKTTDQTKLNK
+829 IISKTTDQTKLDK

-880 TEQEIQS
+880 TKQEIQS
-887 ADEANP
+887 AVEANP
-893 ILLQLKS
+893 TLQLTS
-900 MADSQE
+900 MADCQE
-906 QKDDIL
+906 QKDSL
-912 ETYRGFIQDQKD
+912 ETYRGFIQD
-924 SLETYRGYIQEQIS
+924 QIS

-1009 QENANLTQQKVN
+1009 QENTNLTQQKVN

-1033 QQAQEYAATSTPA
+1033 QQAQEYATSVTPA

-1084 EDMQILEL
+1084 YDMQILEL

-1119 ETNKTLTQESANKEQ
+1119 ETSDKLIQESANKEQ
-1134 PDQVVEKQAEVVT
+1134 LDQVVEKQTKVVT
-1147 KIKSEIIDKLDDMLA
+1147 KIKSEIINKLDDMLA

-1176 SENLIAKYSVQLKEE
+1176 SENPIAKYSDQLQEE

-1197 LQAEYEKA
+1197 LQVEYKKA
-1205 VKAFTD
+1205 VNAFTD
-1211 KYNFALHNEDT
+1211 KYSFALHNEDT

-1234 IEELLKSQKAKINK
+1234 IEELKNQVNSQKAKINK

-1262 LENRRKEILK
+1262 LENRRNEIIE